1 MGLPTPQSPTHAPA
15 RISKVR
21 FKELLKSKNSPA
33 VADSD
38 RVYDILVNRGVDP
51 SFALAQFR
59 VESQYGTAGHAAVTG
74 SWGNMLYDSNLTK
87 LSYKTYS
94 PGNGYTYAC
103 YLSYIDAI
111 VDYCAYL
118 DWYRDRYNL
127 IDIYGATARWIGKT
141 PGSTGHLNYCNTIV
155 NDMVVYEFPPGTYYN
170 SGDGM
175 IYAGDSVGR
184 DANDR
189 LDGRLKLRYP
199 IAYRDKL
206 YRGPSL
212 DTYLK
217 TFTGTTGSA
226 FFLGL
231 VNGSKEWGAI
241 LIGTSVAD
249 PDGTIVYIPN
259 IDMTRVIKV

>member
-1 MGLPTPQSPTHAPA
+1 MGLPTPQSPTHASPRITKA
-15 RISKVR
+15 R
-21 FKELLKSKNSPA
+21 FTELLKSKNSPA
-33 VADSD
+33 VPEASK
-38 RVYDILVNRGVDP
+38 VYDLLVSRGVDP

-74 SWGNMLYDSNLTK
+74 SWGNMLYDSRLTL
-87 LSYKTYS
+87 LSYKTYA

-103 YLSYIDAI
+103 YLSYVDAV
-111 VDYCAYL
+111 VDYCRYL
-118 DWYRDRYNL
+118 DWYRDRYGL
-127 IDIYGATARWIGKT
+127 DDIYGATARWLGRV

-175 IYAGDSVGR
+175 IYAGDSVGK
-184 DANDR
+184 DATGR
-189 LDGRLKLRYP
+189 LDGNLKLRYP
-199 IAYRDKL
+199 IAYLDKL

-217 TFTGTTGSA
+217 TFTGKTGSA
-226 FFLGL
+226 WFLGL
-231 VNGSKEWGAI
+231 VNGSEDWGAI
-241 LIGTSVAD
+241 LVGTSVAD

-259 IDMTRVIKV
+259 IDPAKIIKV